1 MSSKKWFFMFIL
13 CGLLTFGGIMAFN
26 IITDPFGVFGDH
38 FFNWYSY
45 DMTQNPRVAKV
56 AYIDKEH
63 SNYDSYIIGCSS
75 TSSYPVELLN
85 KYTGDNFYN
94 MIMYGADIYDSV
106 ETAKY
111 VINNYEVKNM
121 FLAVYLSNAIQYNY
135 EADKLLGNLHGK
147 IDGTSLIDFYAKYLF
162 LRPYYGI
169 EKIKAKME
177 DSYLQNKNDVFN
189 VETGVYDKTKR
200 DIEPIGSLEDYVKK
214 YPVFMN
220 YPYDRIE
227 DLPEL
232 DNCLNS
238 IRELK
243 EICDDR
249 EVNFKVILTPLYIDY
264 AKYYDQEDIDLFK
277 VKLAEVTDFWDFTLS
292 SVSTEPRYF
301 YDEAH
306 FRNCVGEMALA
317 RIYDDRSVYVPEDFG
332 KYITAENVAENLVKY
347 DELSFDD
354 KNYTTKVNILNYEK
368 INDFS
373 LFEKQL
379 KELIQRGYEVISFY
393 DMQNYIEKYEA
404 LPKKAIVLTLNSDNL
419 ENVEKIQKILTENR
433 VEATLFIST
442 RDIENGKLD
451 NSKDFNEKI
460 AKLKLQDNLDIQ
472 LKSDE
477 LLYKDEEQFIKKLR
491 AYLSDFSNCTGE
503 NAKIIW
509 YRNENFDE
517 LTEVIMNE
525 EGVFGSLCDTKGS
538 NVLVKG
544 IEQSLRGLKFVDID
558 EKANVLE
565 FLDY

>member
-13 CGLLTFGGIMAFN
+13 CGLLTFGGIMVFN
-26 IITDPFGVFGDH
+26 IVTDPFGVFGDH

-75 TSSYPVELLN
+75 ASSYPVEMLN

-111 VINNYEVKNM
+111 IINNYEVKNM

-147 IDGTSLIDFYAKYLF
+147 IDGTSLVDFYAKYLF
-162 LRPYYGI
+162 LRPHYGI

-189 VETGVYDKTKR
+189 VETGVYDKSKR
-200 DIEPIGSLEDYVKK
+200 DIEPIGSLDEYVKN
-214 YPVFMN
+214 YPVFTN

-243 EICDDR
+243 GICNDR
-249 EVNFKVILTPLYIDY
+249 GINFKVILTPLYVDY

-277 VKLAEVTDFWDFTLS
+277 VKLAYVTDFWDFTLS

-306 FRNCVGEMALA
+306 FRNCVGKMALA
-317 RIYDDRSVYVPEDFG
+317 RIYNDDSVYVPDDFG
-332 KYITAENVAENLVKY
+332 RYITSENVTENLVGY
-347 DELSFDD
+347 DELAFDES
-354 KNYTTKVNILNYEK
+354 NYTTKVSILNYGK

-373 LFEKQL
+373 LFENQL
-379 KELIQRGYEVISFY
+379 KELIQKGYEFMTFN
-393 DMQNYIEKYEA
+393 DMQEYVKRAGELPEKS
-404 LPKKAIVLTLNSDNL
+404 LVLTFDNDNL
-419 ENVEKIQKILTENR
+419 DNIEKIQSVLEKNDIN
-433 VEATLFIST
+433 ATLFVST
-442 RDIENGKLD
+442 RDIENGKLVD
-451 NSKDFNEKI
+451 LQEFNSKIK
-460 AKLKLQDNLDIQ
+460 KLKLQDRLDIQ
-472 LKSDE
+472 LKCDE
-477 LLYKDEEQFIKKLR
+477 LLYKDEDAFIKKLR
-491 AYLSDFSNCTGE
+491 GYLSDFSNFVGE
-503 NAKIIW
+503 KAKVIW
-509 YRNENFDE
+509 YRNEKFDE

-538 NVLVKG
+538 NILVKG
-544 IEQSLRGLKFVDID
+544 IEQSLRGLKYINID
-558 EKANVLE
+558 ERLDVLE
-565 FLDY
+565 YLNY